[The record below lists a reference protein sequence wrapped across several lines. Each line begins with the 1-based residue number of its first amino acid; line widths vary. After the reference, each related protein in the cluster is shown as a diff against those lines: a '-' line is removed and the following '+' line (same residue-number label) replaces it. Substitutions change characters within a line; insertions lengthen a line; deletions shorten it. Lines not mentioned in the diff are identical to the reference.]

1 MKRETGEMK
10 DLKAFMHM
18 TICELI
24 FSNRSY
30 YWSNMNIFKIK
41 VCFKG
46 IKIWRLSQLI
56 QKEDC
61 VRLEEMNV

>member
-24 FSNRSY
+24 FS
-30 YWSNMNIFKIK
+30 IVPITE
-41 VCFKG
+41 V
-46 IKIWRLSQLI
+46 I
-56 QKEDC
+56 
-61 VRLEEMNV
+61 